1 MINQLLENPLFNI
14 TIFGGIIFIFTG
26 FVMIQFPPKKINPLY
41 GYRTISSMK
50 SQERWDFAQ
59 RFSAKEM
66 MKLGGLLTV
75 SSFLVFVTNF
85 KNSINLIIGLSLMV
99 LVVFI
104 LLLRVENAIKE
115 KFRI

>member
-1 MINQLLENPLFNI
+1 MINQLLENPLFNL

-66 MKLGGLLTV
+66 MKLGAFLMIISL
-75 SSFLVFVTNF
+75 LVFVTNF
-85 KNSINLIIGLSLMV
+85 SNSTNLIIGLSLTIIGIAI
-99 LVVFI
+99 LFI
-104 LLLRVENAIKE
+104 RVELAIKE
-115 KFRI
+115 KFK